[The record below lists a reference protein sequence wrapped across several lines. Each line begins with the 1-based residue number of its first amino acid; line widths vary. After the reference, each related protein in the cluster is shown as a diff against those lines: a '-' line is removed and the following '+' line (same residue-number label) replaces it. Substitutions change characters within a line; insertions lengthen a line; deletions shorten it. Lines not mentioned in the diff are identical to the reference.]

1 MTAEEFESIKSCL
14 KNEIELLRQNNKTLE
29 SRIEEMKINLVKME
43 NLNSNLK
50 TEVQKSKDLNERL
63 ITIDNSSQ
71 RLENEA
77 SLELIKNLEELMK
90 VNQALK
96 DRNDE
101 LEINILNANTPLHDH
116 QPTKQQGVV
125 QEQEEKCAKRKV
137 DYHNAGSPN
146 MSPKTKWSKKTE
158 CSVDSVDED
167 DECDDEVLAVS
178 ALDVSTGSMEL
189 ELDHVKMEIMKM
201 ISEKKQATADKG
213 SEDNEKVKKVQDR
226 VNQLELENKKLKQ
239 TIQELQH
246 SIKIDPG
253 DLKHQR
259 IVGMPDIVVEQIA
272 CIDSIDRSSP
282 DGQEK
287 EEEALNT
294 KEDIVMMDARIEQL
308 QQANNDLDNTNS
320 KLLEEKKYASHICN
334 QPSQFCFLFQAP

>member
-1 MTAEEFESIKSCL
+1 MTSEEFESIKTCL
-14 KNEIELLRQNNKTLE
+14 KNEIELLRQNNKSLE
-29 SRIEEMKINLVKME
+29 TRIEEMKINLVKME

-63 ITIDNSSQ
+63 LTIDNSSQ
-71 RLENEA
+71 RLESEA

-125 QEQEEKCAKRKV
+125 ELEEKCAKRKV
-137 DYHNAGSPN
+137 DYQNAGSPN

-201 ISEKKQATADKG
+201 ISEKKQVKADKG
-213 SEDNEKVKKVQDR
+213 NEDNEKVKKVQDR

-239 TIQELQH
+239 TIQELHH
-246 SIKIDPG
+246 SIKIEPG
-253 DLKHQR
+253 DLKNHR
-259 IVGMPDIVVEQIA
+259 IVAMPDIVVEQIG

-287 EEEALNT
+287 EEEVLNT

-320 KLLEEKKYASHICN
+320 KLLEEKKYASHIFGIN
-334 QPSQFCFLFQAP
+334 NLNSFLFQAP